1 MSEETTKETYRSR
14 IMPTPVFDSI
24 IAATAEIDAAAVA
37 AVADAEASVDSEEAK

>member
-37 AVADAEASVDSEEAK
+37 DAEASVDSEEAK